1 MSDHNVLEPMLDLYL
16 FETTQLVEQLE
27 QNIICSE
34 KSGGYSS
41 SQIDEIFRVMHSI
54 KGSSAMMMFD
64 NIATLAH
71 SIEDV
76 FYYLRE
82 AKPANID
89 CSQLTDLILAG
100 VDFIK
105 NELEKIRNL
114 NNADGDALLLI
125 DAIKKLLED
134 LKKSNP
140 NTVDGEPAKVASA
153 KKQQYYISQ
162 DKSKGLFNKHFFMAT
177 IFFEEHCEMENIRA
191 YTIIPG
197 LQEIAEDISY
207 IPENI
212 MEDDS
217 TAEIIQREGFK
228 LFFAT
233 ERTHNEIHEYLGKTI
248 FLKKLELAQSD
259 EATPTKQIL
268 RPRQILLEDA
278 PVIIPQPVEKC
289 AVEKDVE
296 VVAASNPSMINVN
309 VVKLDKLMDL
319 VGELVISEAMVT
331 QNPELKGLVLDNF
344 TKAARQL
351 EKITGELQD
360 MVMSIRM
367 VPLTTTFH
375 KMHRVVRDM
384 CKKLGKEVQ
393 LELIGEAT
401 EVDKNIIE
409 HISDPLMH
417 LIRNSLDHG
426 LESGE
431 ERIAAGKPAVGKIT
445 LEAKNAGNDVV
456 ILIKDDGR
464 GLNKSK
470 ILERAR
476 QKGLLL
482 KPETELTDKE
492 VFSFIFA
499 PGFSTNDQVTEFSG
513 RGVGMDIV
521 SRNINSIGGIVLIES
536 TPGKGTIISLKI
548 PLTLAIVDGMTI
560 GVGNARYTIPIT
572 SIKESFRP
580 REKEIIVDSDGNE
593 MIMVRGQCYPILR
606 IHSIFAVKTD
616 VTNYT
621 DGIIIMVENESKILC
636 LFADELI
643 GEQQVVVKALPP
655 YIKNIRQ
662 VEGLAG
668 CTLLGDGS
676 ISLILD
682 IGGLMHRCYA

>member
-105 NELEKIRNL
+105 NELEKIRNH
-114 NNADGDALLLI
+114 NNVDGDALLLI
-125 DAIKKLLED
+125 DAIKNLLEG

-140 NTVDGEPAKVASA
+140 NTVDGEPAITASA

-162 DKSKGLFNKHFFMAT
+162 DKSKSLFDKHFFMAT
-177 IFFEEHCEMENIRA
+177 IFFEDHCGMENIRA

-197 LQEIAEDISY
+197 LKEIAEDISY

-233 ERTHNEIHEYLGKTI
+233 ERTPNEIHEYLGKTI
-248 FLKKLELAQSD
+248 FLKKLELTQSD
-259 EATPTKQIL
+259 EATPAKQIL
-268 RPRQILLEDA
+268 RPRRIQLEDA
-278 PVIIPQPVEKC
+278 PVIIPQPMEKC
-289 AVEKDVE
+289 AVEKDAE

-344 TKAARQL
+344 TKAARRL

-375 KMHRVVRDM
+375 KMHRIVRDM
-384 CKKLGKEVQ
+384 CKKLGKEVH
-393 LELIGEAT
+393 LDLIGEAT

-426 LESGE
+426 LESSE

-470 ILERAR
+470 ILARAR

-492 VFSFIFA
+492 VFSCIFA

-521 SRNINSIGGIVLIES
+521 SRNINSIGGIVLVDS
-536 TPGKGTIISLKI
+536 TPGKGTTISLKI

-580 REKEIIVDSDGNE
+580 REKDIIVDTDGNE
-593 MIMVRGQCYPILR
+593 MIMVRGQCYQILQ
-606 IHSIFAVKTD
+606 IHRLFAVKTS
-616 VTNYT
+616 VASYA

-682 IGGLMHRCYA
+682 IGGLMHRSYE